1 MCFIDGS
8 HLFSLTALKFAS
20 DTALVLSLVLRLT
33 TGFLCTRSAISS
45 SVGSEDSE
53 DLVEQMDHSFSS
65 LVGFE
70 LGTLVLRDSRSRLR
84 DRSLLLLLS

>member
-1 MCFIDGS
+1 M
-8 HLFSLTALKFAS
+8 TALKFES
-20 DTALVLSLVLRLT
+20 DTALGLSLVLRLT

-70 LGTLVLRDSRSRLR
+70 LGTLWLRDSRSRLR
-84 DRSLLLLLS
+84 DRSLLLYGEETKV